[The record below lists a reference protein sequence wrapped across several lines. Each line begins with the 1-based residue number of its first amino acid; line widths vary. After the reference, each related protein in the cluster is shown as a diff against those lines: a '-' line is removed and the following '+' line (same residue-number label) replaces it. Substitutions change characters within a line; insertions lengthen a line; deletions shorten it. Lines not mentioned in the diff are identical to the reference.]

1 MLTQIHRNG
10 KASVSKLALALAA
23 LLCMDFFLAT
33 PARAQTSSKELLQA
47 GMQQYDNAEFELVV
61 ATLQQALQTGL
72 EKKED
77 VILAHKYLAFS
88 YAATGE
94 EQKAKLE
101 FLKLLE
107 IYPVFDL
114 LLSESPK
121 LRKPLELAKQE
132 YVPKDTAP
140 PIINFAPPTA
150 VDENL
155 AIPLSAEVTDVS
167 GLESVVLFYKKAS
180 EQTFVA
186 APMIKGSG
194 DTYSATIPAEAVTVD
209 GMECYIQA
217 KDKAGNEP
225 ASIGSAQK
233 PLKIAVNLVDKD
245 APTIV
250 HAPITTAQEN
260 ADVLIE
266 ARITDRTGV
275 KQAEI
280 FYRKVGEAQFTAEKL
295 AAKGEA
301 EFAAKISA
309 KLVTEAGVE
318 YYLRA
323 NDATNP
329 PALFGSAEKPFKIAV
344 SIVDKQSPVIEH
356 ETIASSKENVPLRI
370 TATVT
375 DRSDVA
381 KVILFYKRVDAEDF
395 VELKMTETAANQY
408 LAEIPREAITPAGL
422 AYYLEARDA
431 LQNPPAYQG
440 TAEKPLLVKVTRVDS
455 EPPTIVHTPINEA
468 LAGEKITLTAVA
480 TDNVGVAEVRLFYR
494 GKGSVEYR
502 PEKMTS
508 KPANAYEAKIEARL
522 EAIEY
527 YVWAQ
532 DVSGNA
538 PSLRMSPDTAHLITV
553 KAKPEPVAV
562 AKKGSKK
569 WLWIG
574 LGSAAIG
581 GGVFAVTSMGGKESV
596 PPPTGD
602 SKLPNPP
609 TKP

>member
-1 MLTQIHRNG
+1 M
-10 KASVSKLALALAA
+10 AWWFAA
-23 LLCMDFFLAT
+23 LLCMIFFLAQS
-33 PARAQTSSKELLQA
+33 AVAQTSGKELLQA
-47 GMQQYDNAEFELVV
+47 GMRQYDNAEFELAV

-88 YAATGE
+88 FAATGE

-121 LRKPLELAKQE
+121 LRKPLELAKRE

-140 PIINFAPPTA
+140 PSINFTPPSA

-155 AIPLSAEVTDVS
+155 AVSLSAEVTDAS
-167 GLESVVLFYKKAS
+167 GLESVVLLYRKTS
-180 EQTFVA
+180 EQTFAA

-194 DTYSATIPAEAVTVD
+194 DTYSATIPAEAVTVE
-209 GMECYIQA
+209 GIECYLQA

-260 ADVLIE
+260 ADILIE

-275 KQAEI
+275 KQAELY
-280 FYRKVGEAQFTAEKL
+280 YRKVGEAQFTTEKL
-295 AAKGEA
+295 AAKGDA
-301 EFAAKISA
+301 EFGAKIPA
-309 KLVTEAGVE
+309 KLVTETGVE

-323 NDATNP
+323 VDAMNP
-329 PALFGSAEKPFKIAV
+329 PALFGSEEKPFKIAV
-344 SIVDKQSPVIEH
+344 SIVDKQSPVIAH
-356 ETIASSKENVPLRI
+356 EAITSSKENVPLKI
-370 TATVT
+370 AATVT

-381 KVILFYKRVDAEDF
+381 EVVLFYKRADAKDF
-395 VELKMTETAANQY
+395 AELKMTETAASQY
-408 LAEIPREAITPAGL
+408 LAEIPSEAVTPAGL

-440 TAEKPLLVKVTRVDS
+440 TAEKPLLVKVTRVDA
-455 EPPTIVHTPINEA
+455 EPPTIAHTPINEA
-468 LAGEKITLTAVA
+468 LAGEKIALTAVV

-502 PEKMTS
+502 SEKMTS
-508 KPANAYEAKIEARL
+508 KPENTYEAKIEARL

-527 YVWAQ
+527 YVSAQ

-538 PSLRMSPDTAHLITV
+538 PSLWKSADTPHLITV
-553 KAKPEPVAV
+553 RAKPEPVAV